1 MYTLQT
7 IIFIYPPI
15 GKLRKLTEAMSQVVD
30 DFMIV
35 SFVMLDSTDEDSI
48 EEVLIRTD
56 HAVQYGEDQEVKEND
71 YDGEEAGGTNFE
83 ETDNIDAFGDDYGYG
98 NDGF

>member
-1 MYTLQT
+1 MYQSYYL
-7 IIFIYPPI
+7 PI
-15 GKLRKLTEAMSQVVD
+15 VSGKLRKLTDAMSQVVD

-56 HAVQYGEDQEVKEND
+56 HSVQYGEDQEVKETD
-71 YDGEEAGGTNFE
+71 YDGEEEPGVSSFE
-83 ETDNIDAFGDDYGYG
+83 ETENIDAFGDDCGYG
-98 NDGF
+98 GDGF